1 MAKRVLSIIFLVVSV
16 ALLSCN
22 VQKPVNGSAFIAFSP
37 AKGWYKNTSLVFKLD
52 AAETDYPSRSLV
64 FTLQLV
70 ETYSYKED
78 DTLYFALTFHSP
90 ENNLYSDTLKVPALM
105 ADKSVKQRRS
115 NGIIEMEIP
124 YATNIKNM
132 ECGGWEIKIDKC
144 KTISNRKLHKY
155 IAGLGAYI
163 TEYGI

>member
-1 MAKRVLSIIFLVVSV
+1 MAKKVLSIIYLIVSV
-16 ALLSCN
+16 TLLSCN
-22 VQKPVNGSAFIAFSP
+22 VQKPVNGSAFIAFNP
-37 AKGWYKNTSLVFKLD
+37 AEGWYKNSSLVFKLD
-52 AAETDYPSRSLV
+52 VAGADSPSRSLV

-70 ETYSYKED
+70 ETYNYRVD

-105 ADKSVKQRRS
+105 ADKSVKQRRN
-115 NGIIEMEIP
+115 NGIIEMDIP

-132 ECGGWEIKIDKC
+132 ECGGWEIRIDKC
-144 KTISNRKLHKY
+144 KVISNRNLYKY

>member
-1 MAKRVLSIIFLVVSV
+1 MTGKVLSTAYLIVSV

-22 VQKPVNGSAFIAFSP
+22 VQKPINSSAFIAFSP
-37 AKGWYKNTSLVFKLD
+37 AEGWYKNSSLVFKLD
-52 AAETDYPSRSLV
+52 VAEADSPSRSLV
-64 FTLQLV
+64 FTLQFV
-70 ETYSYKED
+70 ETYNYRED

-105 ADKSVKQRRS
+105 ADKSVKQRRN

-132 ECGGWEIKIDKC
+132 ESGGWEIRIDKC
-144 KTISNRKLHKY
+144 KAINNRNLYKY
-155 IAGLGAYI
+155 IAGLGVYI